1 MPKLIPYTCMIVRI
15 YNWYFVIKDMYLDKN
30 IVYISL
36 NEMNTFSW
44 YSYFPL
50 LYSFIIQQYLLSV
63 CYIIGTV
70 LDSEW
75 YQSTK

>member
-36 NEMNTFSW
+36 NEMNTFS
-44 YSYFPL
+44 
-50 LYSFIIQQYLLSV
+50 
-63 CYIIGTV
+63 
-70 LDSEW
+70 
-75 YQSTK
+75 